1 MRLIS
6 SQIKNFRCI
15 EDSTEFRIGEVTCLV
30 GKNESGKTSLLQ
42 ALAKIKSS
50 KENRS
55 QFDQWRDYPRK
66 NWSRFDKRD
75 EAIISKWKLEPKDI
89 EAIEKVLTPGVV
101 TGTTATLTITYEGQ
115 RKWDISL
122 DETKLIEGLV
132 SEAGVD
138 PTERKTLKDCTKSE
152 ELLPK
157 VEELHQAGGS
167 EQLYTLFQKLSDFR
181 DGDPKLAASDELDR
195 LLPTFLYFSHYD
207 RMSGNVPL
215 DELKRKR
222 SQNILDKE
230 DRVFLAFLEL
240 AETSVDDLLSL
251 RTYEEFQARME
262 SASAKISDQIF
273 KYWTQNE
280 YLKVKFSMD
289 LACVDDPHPLNTGYI
304 AHTRIL
310 NDLHGVT
317 VDFDDRSAGFVWFFS
332 FLVLFSQVKKQ
343 HESVIILLDEP
354 GLSLHAKAQ
363 SDLLRFINE
372 ELRPTHQVIFS
383 THSPFMVPSNELD
396 AVRTVEDVVEKDSNG
411 KPILRNGKPI
421 GRGTKVGDK
430 VLSNDKDT
438 LFPLQGALGY
448 EITQTLFVGPNTLIV
463 EGPSDILYIQAFSE
477 EARCRNLTNLN
488 SKWTICPAGGI
499 DKVSAFL
506 SLFSGNHL
514 KVAVLTDLAHG
525 QKRKVKRFSEIVEP
539 NRVFTAADFCD
550 REQSEADIEDLLG
563 PNLYLALVNA
573 AYDLKGENTLT
584 LEDISKS
591 GVNSPRI
598 TEQVKAIWWLKS
610 ELPEFDHFV
619 PASYLIKNPGII
631 RSPNADDAVK
641 RFERFFQKLNPL
653 IV

>member
-1 MRLIS
+1 MKLTF

-15 EDSTEFRIGEVTCLV
+15 DDSTEFRIGEVTCLV

-50 KENRS
+50 KENGS
-55 QFDQWRDYPRK
+55 QFDKWRDYPRK
-66 NWSRFDKRD
+66 NWSHFDERD
-75 EAIISKWKLEPKDI
+75 EVIISKWKLEPKDK
-89 EAIEKVLTPGVV
+89 EAIEQVLTPGVV
-101 TGTTATLTITYEGQ
+101 TETTATLTITYEGQ
-115 RKWDISL
+115 RRWDISL

-132 SEAGVD
+132 SEAGLD
-138 PTERKTLKDCTKSE
+138 ATEREALKGCTRSE
-152 ELLPK
+152 ELFTK
-157 VEELHQAGGS
+157 VEELHQVGGS

-181 DGDPKLAASDELDR
+181 DGDPKLAASDKLDQ

-215 DELKRKR
+215 DELKGKR

-230 DRVFLAFLEL
+230 DRVFRAFLKL

-251 RTYEEFQARME
+251 KTYEEFQARIE

-280 YLKVKFSMD
+280 HLKIKFSVD
-289 LACVDDPHPLNTGYI
+289 LARVDDPPPLNKGYI

-396 AVRTVEDVVEKDSNG
+396 AVRTVEDVVEKDSDG
-411 KPILRNGKPI
+411 ELIVH
-421 GRGTKVGDK
+421 GTKVGDE
-430 VLSNDKDT
+430 VLSTDKDT

-463 EGPSDILYIQAFSE
+463 EGPSDFLYIQAFSE
-477 EARCRNLTNLN
+477 EARCRNLTTLN

-499 DKVSAFL
+499 DKVSVFL

-514 KVAVLTDLAHG
+514 NLAVLTDLTHG
-525 QKRKVKRFSEIVEP
+525 QKQKVKRFSEIVEP
-539 NRVFTAADFCD
+539 NRVFTTA
-550 REQSEADIEDLLG
+550 ELL
-563 PNLYLALVNA
+563 
-573 AYDLKGENTLT
+573 
-584 LEDISKS
+584 
-591 GVNSPRI
+591 
-598 TEQVKAIWWLKS
+598 
-610 ELPEFDHFV
+610 
-619 PASYLIKNPGII
+619 
-631 RSPNADDAVK
+631 RSA
-641 RFERFFQKLNPL
+641 
-653 IV
+653 